1 MTAHIFNCCTI
12 NVHCLTD
19 KKKLIFVPVIYKM
32 ESLYGT
38 NSIVV
43 TEENKDNGYIFKF
56 FF

>member
-1 MTAHIFNCCTI
+1 
-12 NVHCLTD
+12 
-19 KKKLIFVPVIYKM
+19 M